1 MSDHRVYLVRHGEA
15 AASWGQ
21 DADPGLSPL
30 GQQQAE
36 TVGRVLQEQMSITQP
51 RLLSSPLQR
60 ARETA
65 LPLAAALN
73 LDVLIDDSFREIP
86 APVPLAERQNW
97 LRGFMRE
104 QWSMQDNS
112 LHQWRNQLIAAVEG
126 INTTTVV
133 FTHFLVINSLVGWLQ
148 QRDETLVFWPDNAS
162 VTTLVVSPG
171 GFALETLGAQMR
183 TRVN

>member
-36 TVGRVLQEQMSITQP
+36 AVGGMLQEQMSTAAP

-65 LPLAAALN
+65 EPLAAALG
-73 LDVLIDDSFREIP
+73 LDVHIAECFREIP
-86 APVPLAERQNW
+86 APVPLAERQTW

-104 QWSMQDNS
+104 QWSTQDES
-112 LHQWRNQLIAAVEG
+112 LHQWRRQLIAAVEA
-126 INTTTVV
+126 IDTTTVV

-162 VTTLVVSPG
+162 VTTLLATPKG
-171 GFALETLGAQMR
+171 LALEALGKQMQ
-183 TRVN
+183 TRVD